1 MSVLLE
7 HDKQRSVQSHLD
19 ELTWRTTLVFA
30 SIALLTVAWSFTV
43 DAFLETV
50 LATLKPCGGDCLNVY
65 DPAQWSAVRWL
76 TCLLLGI
83 FSALPLILFQVLQ
96 FSKPGLLP
104 SEYRAFNR
112 WLILTTLVL
121 IAGTLFLIQEGL
133 PRLYQIGFEQHQ
145 QAGLAPQYSAVDM
158 LLVAAYCIWAF
169 MVVIATW
176 NAIAMMGAF
185 GVLNAQTA
193 DFWRLRLYGV
203 GSLLLMLSIPEHAAS
218 MLLPLLAT
226 YWTSSELIGQRWF
239 TKTLAVHGIASVR
252 LDGEGRRRR
261 VAMVDCSCEG
271 ANTHYGHAH
280 VRGCSTVDVLSLCT
294 DADSRSKLLEHV
306 IQSGI
311 TDVVITGCDG
321 SPCSSAFYD
330 NMNKIDVVVH
340 GLNLMSLQNIRV
352 LSPHPEL
359 DVQSAFVT
367 IPSLFP
373 PKVSETLLLNMI
385 EDKNWLK
392 EDLHMIRTDD
402 TPTWGLYRSAN
413 EIVIPSCRTTGL

>member
-50 LATLKPCGGDCLNVY
+50 LAVLKPCVGDCLNVY

-76 TCLLLGI
+76 TCLLLAI
-83 FSALPLILFQVLQ
+83 FSTVPLILFQVLQ

-112 WLILTTLVL
+112 WLILTTLLLVG
-121 IAGTLFLIQEGL
+121 GTLFLMQEGL

-169 MVVIATW
+169 LVFIATW

-185 GVLNAQTA
+185 GVLNAETA
-193 DFWRLRLYGV
+193 DYWRLRLYGI
-203 GSLLLMLSIPEHAAS
+203 GSLFLMLSIPEHAAS

-226 YWTSSELIGQRWF
+226 YWTSSEVIGRRWF
-239 TKTLAVHGIASVR
+239 TKTLAVHGVASVR

-271 ANTHYGHAH
+271 ANTHYGHAQ
-280 VRGCSTVDVLSLCT
+280 VQGCSTVDVLSICT
-294 DADSRSKLLEHV
+294 NADSRSKLLEHV

-321 SPCSSAFYD
+321 SPCSSAFHN
-330 NMNKIDVVVH
+330 NMNKLEVAVH
-340 GLNLMSLQNIRV
+340 GLNLMSLQNTRV

-359 DVQSAFVT
+359 EVQSAFLT

-373 PKVSETLLLNMI
+373 PKVSETMLLNLI
-385 EDKNWLK
+385 EEKNWLR
-392 EDLHMIRTDD
+392 EDVHMFTTEDATR
-402 TPTWGLYRSAN
+402 WGLYRSAN
-413 EIVIPSCRTTGL
+413 DILIPACRTTGL